1 MDESSHAAFKK
12 IWNQNPSL
20 GDLNLEGLSQEE
32 KERILEVVRKEQVA
46 TYLLASSSLLGWQQL
61 AQAAT

>member
-1 MDESSHAAFKK
+1 MDDSSHAAFKK
-12 IWNQNPSL
+12 ILNQNPSL

-46 TYLLASSSLLGWQQL
+46 SLVSSYLQRS
-61 AQAAT
+61 

>member
-1 MDESSHAAFKK
+1 MDDSSHAAFKK

-46 TYLLASSSLLGWQQL
+46 NLVSSYFQRS
-61 AQAAT
+61 

>member
-32 KERILEVVRKEQVA
+32 KERILEVVRKEQVGSN
-46 TYLLASSSLLGWQQL
+46 LSI
-61 AQAAT
+61 